1 MNYLYFLHVICIL
14 ISAHSGRIRGL
25 AIDGVNQ
32 QVITAGAD
40 CKVKV
45 QIELFFY
52 MIMSIVPLTEMP
64 CEIFFPLLQFW
75 NFKARKLL
83 HSMTFEVPIAQ
94 ILLHRE
100 R

>member
-1 MNYLYFLHVICIL
+1 MVYLYLLHVICIL
-14 ISAHSGRIRGL
+14 ISAHSDRIRGL
-25 AIDGVNQ
+25 AIDSVNQ

-52 MIMSIVPLTEMP
+52 MIMSIMPHNVMP
-64 CEIFFPLLQFW
+64 CEIFFGLLQFW

-83 HSMTFEVPIAQ
+83 HSMTFEAPIAQ